1 MTCRYSYYR
10 TAPPSRDW
18 RTDSDNGFDL
28 SKANFGGHWYD
39 GPRGSVGVSK
49 FAAEMYA
56 WLCGWQLPRLR
67 GGQAWPNSGTNFI
80 DSTYCFPERLE
91 GEGGAGSNGSNP
103 ADNVFW
109 GRREEEGGA
118 ALAQVREE
126 LEATRE
132 ELRELRGV
140 MDDVLAALRAKL

>member
-1 MTCRYSYYR
+1 MIERLTCRYSYYR

-18 RTDSDNGFDL
+18 RTDNDDGFDL

-56 WLCGWQLPRLR
+56 WLCDWQLPRLR
-67 GGQAWPNSGTNFI
+67 GGQAWPNSGSNFI
-80 DSTYCFPERLE
+80 DSTYGFPERP
-91 GEGGAGSNGSNP
+91 GEGGAGSNP

-109 GRREEEGGA
+109 GRREEGGA

-140 MDDVLAALRAKL
+140 MDDVLATLRAKL